1 MLVSRILI
9 ISFLFQYEFS
19 FFLFFRREIEHFYI
33 KKKIL
38 VISNRFTPKK
48 KRLWLEFINYQGIQ
62 LFWTWNNF
70 SKLLSYILWHDY
82 NSFLRNW
89 DGQNAHTQKNK
100 GKNQRKYP
108 NICNYYLIFVPC
120 KTAALHGTGIEISS
134 VIKFTQRLVAMNAV
148 QNWWKSTAQGQN
160 LVTRA
165 IYSDTVGTLL
175 SNTGSVS

>member
-1 MLVSRILI
+1 MDKMST
-9 ISFLFQYEFS
+9 
-19 FFLFFRREIEHFYI
+19 H
-33 KKKIL
+33 KK
-38 VISNRFTPKK
+38 N
-48 KRLWLEFINYQGIQ
+48 E
-62 LFWTWNNF
+62 
-70 SKLLSYILWHDY
+70 
-82 NSFLRNW
+82 
-89 DGQNAHTQKNK
+89 

-108 NICNYYLIFVPC
+108 NICNYMYYLIFVPC